1 MKKLWLKIGLSFFI
15 LFFVVMVIVGIFSG
29 ELMKSTYLNMKENQ
43 LEDDA
48 KILLQTTNM
57 ENLDL
62 DKDAATIQKSLDPL
76 GEDID
81 ARITVIDSKGD
92 VVADTKKDPE
102 KLDNHMNR
110 PEVTDILK
118 KGESVGISIRESD
131 SLGYSMLYVA
141 VPVKHQSK
149 TDGVLR
155 ISISLESVD
164 AAVAKLW
171 GNLALIFGI
180 ALVIIAAISVFI
192 ARKITRPVRE
202 IIEVS
207 TDLANHKY
215 DSRIHGKISGE
226 LQDLSISV
234 NTLAESL
241 ETQMFEIKQNEQR
254 LNAIVQNLVSGVML
268 INVDKQVIMTNR
280 TMYQILGETEITGK
294 PFYEVIKSFALSQ
307 LIEATFETK
316 TIQQKEII
324 LYFPRE
330 MILDASVSPI
340 LGENGEIT
348 GIILLLH
355 DITQIRHLENVRSE
369 FVTNV
374 SHELKTPVTAL
385 KGFAETLLDGAM
397 YDEMLLKKFLTIIKE
412 ESDRLHRLI
421 MDILALSRIE
431 QNPVP
436 ENVELVEVDEVIE
449 QSARTIFEMA
459 TEKNIQVIIPEKT
472 IPSVTIETDRDKL
485 QQILINLLSN
495 AINYTPVDGKVEVKL
510 IEQEAEVI
518 IEVTDNGIGIPA
530 KDIDRVFE
538 RFYRVDKAR
547 SRHSGGTGLG
557 LSIVKHLVENCG
569 GRIEVES
576 QEEVGSTF
584 RVTLPKKSLINI
596 LFERM

>member
-15 LFFVVMVIVGIFSG
+15 LFFVVMVIVGVFSG
-29 ELMKSTYLNMKENQ
+29 ELMKSTYLNMKESQ

-81 ARITVIDSKGD
+81 ARITVIDSEGD

-141 VPVKHQSK
+141 VPVKHQGK

-307 LIEATFETK
+307 LIEGTFETK

-397 YDEMLLKKFLTIIKE
+397 YDEVLLKKFLTIIKE

-431 QNPVP
+431 QNPVA
-436 ENVELVEVDEVIE
+436 ENVELVDVDEVIE
-449 QSARTIFEMA
+449 QSVRTIFEMA
-459 TEKNIQVIIPEKT
+459 TEKNIRVTIPEKT
-472 IPSVTIETDRDKL
+472 SASVMIETDRDKL
-485 QQILINLLSN
+485 QQIIINLLSN

-584 RVTLPKKSLINI
+584 RVTLPKKA
-596 LFERM
+596 

>member
-307 LIEATFETK
+307 LIEGTFETK

-510 IEQEAEVI
+510 IEQKAEAI

-584 RVTLPKKSLINI
+584 RVTLPKKA
-596 LFERM
+596 

>member
-15 LFFVVMVIVGIFSG
+15 LFFVVMVIVGVFSG
-29 ELMKSTYLNMKENQ
+29 ELMKSTYLNMKESQ

-62 DKDAATIQKSLDPL
+62 NKDAATIQKSLNPL

-81 ARITVIDSKGD
+81 ARITVIDSEGD

-141 VPVKHQSK
+141 VPVKHQGK

-307 LIEATFETK
+307 LIEGTFETK

-397 YDEMLLKKFLTIIKE
+397 YDEVLLKKFLTIIKE

-431 QNPVP
+431 QNPVA
-436 ENVELVEVDEVIE
+436 ENVELVDVDEVIE

-459 TEKNIQVIIPEKT
+459 TEKNIRVTIPEKT
-472 IPSVTIETDRDKL
+472 SASVMIETDRDKL
-485 QQILINLLSN
+485 QQIIINLLSN

-584 RVTLPKKSLINI
+584 RVTLPKKA
-596 LFERM
+596 

>member
-280 TMYQILGETEITGK
+280 TMYQILGDTEITGK

-584 RVTLPKKSLINI
+584 RVTLPKKA
-596 LFERM
+596 

>member
-15 LFFVVMVIVGIFSG
+15 LFFVVMVIVGVFSG

-141 VPVKHQSK
+141 VPVKHQGK

-397 YDEMLLKKFLTIIKE
+397 YDEVLLKKFLTIIKE

-431 QNPVP
+431 QNPVA
-436 ENVELVEVDEVIE
+436 ENVELVDVDEVIE

-459 TEKNIQVIIPEKT
+459 TEKNIRVTIPEKT
-472 IPSVTIETDRDKL
+472 SASVMIETDRDKL
-485 QQILINLLSN
+485 QQIVINLLSN

-584 RVTLPKKSLINI
+584 RVTLP
-596 LFERM
+596 

>member
-92 VVADTKKDPE
+92 VVADTKKDPQ

-436 ENVELVEVDEVIE
+436 ESVELVEVDEVIE

-459 TEKNIQVIIPEKT
+459 TEKNIQVIIPGKT

-518 IEVTDNGIGIPA
+518 IEVTDNGIGIPP

-584 RVTLPKKSLINI
+584 RVTLPKKA
-596 LFERM
+596 

>member
-340 LGENGEIT
+340 IGENGEIT

-584 RVTLPKKSLINI
+584 RVTLPKKA
-596 LFERM
+596 

>member
-1 MKKLWLKIGLSFFI
+1 MKKLRLKIGLSFFI
-15 LFFVVMVIVGIFSG
+15 LFFVVMVIVGVFSG

-141 VPVKHQSK
+141 VPVKHQGK

-397 YDEMLLKKFLTIIKE
+397 YDEVLLKKFLTIIKE

-431 QNPVP
+431 QNPVA
-436 ENVELVEVDEVIE
+436 ENVELVDVDEVIE

-459 TEKNIQVIIPEKT
+459 TEKNIRVTIPEKT
-472 IPSVTIETDRDKL
+472 SASVMIETDRDKL
-485 QQILINLLSN
+485 QQIVINLLSN

-584 RVTLPKKSLINI
+584 RVTLPKKA
-596 LFERM
+596 

>member
-15 LFFVVMVIVGIFSG
+15 LFFVVMVIVGVFSG

-141 VPVKHQSK
+141 VPVKHQGK

-397 YDEMLLKKFLTIIKE
+397 YDEVLLKKFLTIIKE

-431 QNPVP
+431 QNPVA
-436 ENVELVEVDEVIE
+436 ENVELVDADEVIE

-459 TEKNIQVIIPEKT
+459 TEKNIRVTIPEKT
-472 IPSVTIETDRDKL
+472 SASVMIETDRDKL
-485 QQILINLLSN
+485 QQIVINLLSN

-584 RVTLPKKSLINI
+584 RVTLPKKA
-596 LFERM
+596 

>member
-92 VVADTKKDPE
+92 VVADTKKDPQ

-584 RVTLPKKSLINI
+584 RVTLPKKA
-596 LFERM
+596 

>member
-15 LFFVVMVIVGIFSG
+15 LFFVVMVIVGVFSG

-141 VPVKHQSK
+141 VPVKHQGK

-397 YDEMLLKKFLTIIKE
+397 YDEVLLKKFLTIIKE

-431 QNPVP
+431 QNPVA
-436 ENVELVEVDEVIE
+436 ENVELVDVDEVIE

-459 TEKNIQVIIPEKT
+459 TEKNIRVTIPEKT
-472 IPSVTIETDRDKL
+472 SASVMIETDRDKL
-485 QQILINLLSN
+485 QQIVINLLSN

-557 LSIVKHLVENCG
+557 LSIIKHLVENCG

-584 RVTLPKKSLINI
+584 RVTLPKKA
-596 LFERM
+596 

>member
-15 LFFVVMVIVGIFSG
+15 LFFVVMVMVGIFSG

-57 ENLDL
+57 EHLDL
-62 DKDAATIQKSLDPL
+62 DQDAAEIQKTLDPL
-76 GEDID
+76 SDEID
-81 ARITVIDSKGD
+81 ARITVIDSQGD

-102 KLDNHMNR
+102 NLDNHMNR
-110 PEVTDILK
+110 PEVADILE
-118 KGESVGISIRESD
+118 KGEKVGISIRESD

-141 VPVKHQSK
+141 VPVKHQNK

-164 AAVAKLW
+164 TAVAKLW

-180 ALVIIAAISVFI
+180 ALIIIAGISVFI
-192 ARKITRPVRE
+192 ARRITKPVRE

-215 DSRIHGKISGE
+215 DSRIHGKVSGE

-234 NTLAESL
+234 NMLAESL

-268 INVDKQVIMTNR
+268 INADKQVIMTNR

-307 LIEATFETK
+307 LIDATFETK
-316 TIQQKEII
+316 TMQQKEII

-340 LGENGEIT
+340 LAEDGEIT

-397 YDEMLLKKFLTIIKE
+397 YDEALLKKFLTIIKE

-431 QNPVP
+431 QNPVT
-436 ENVELVEVDEVIE
+436 ENVGTVDVDDVID
-449 QSARTIFEMA
+449 QSVRTIFELA
-459 TEKNIQVIIPEKT
+459 TEKNIQVSAPEKT
-472 IPSVTIETDRDKL
+472 VPPVIIETNRDQL

-510 IEQEAEVI
+510 MERESEVI

-584 RVTLPKKSLINI
+584 RVTLPKKA
-596 LFERM
+596 

>member
-15 LFFVVMVIVGIFSG
+15 LFFVVMVIVGVFSG

-141 VPVKHQSK
+141 VPVKHQGK

-397 YDEMLLKKFLTIIKE
+397 YDEVLLKKFLTIIKE

-431 QNPVP
+431 QNPVA
-436 ENVELVEVDEVIE
+436 ENVELVDVDEVIE

-459 TEKNIQVIIPEKT
+459 TEKNIRVTIPEKT
-472 IPSVTIETDRDKL
+472 VHPL
-485 QQILINLLSN
+485 
-495 AINYTPVDGKVEVKL
+495 
-510 IEQEAEVI
+510 
-518 IEVTDNGIGIPA
+518 
-530 KDIDRVFE
+530 
-538 RFYRVDKAR
+538 
-547 SRHSGGTGLG
+547 
-557 LSIVKHLVENCG
+557 
-569 GRIEVES
+569 
-576 QEEVGSTF
+576 
-584 RVTLPKKSLINI
+584 
-596 LFERM
+596 

>member
-48 KILLQTTNM
+48 KILLQTTNI
-57 ENLDL
+57 EHLNL
-62 DKDAATIQKSLDPL
+62 DKDAATIQKTLDPL
-76 GEDID
+76 GDEID
-81 ARITVIDSKGD
+81 ARITVIDSEGD
-92 VVADTKKDPE
+92 VVADTKKNPDN
-102 KLDNHMNR
+102 LNNHMNR
-110 PEVTDILK
+110 PEVADILENGK
-118 KGESVGISIRESD
+118 SVGISIRESD

-141 VPVKHQSK
+141 VPVKHQGK

-155 ISISLESVD
+155 ISISLESVE
-164 AAVAKLW
+164 AAVVKLW
-171 GNLALIFGI
+171 GHLALVFGI

-192 ARKITRPVRE
+192 ARKITRPVNE

-215 DSRIHGKISGE
+215 DSRIHGKVSGE

-234 NTLAESL
+234 NMLAESL
-241 ETQMFEIKQNEQR
+241 EKQMFEIKQNEQR

-280 TMYQILGETEITGK
+280 TMYQILGESEITGK

-307 LIEATFETK
+307 LIETTFETK
-316 TIQQKEII
+316 TMQQKEII

-340 LGENGEIT
+340 LAEDGEIT

-397 YDEMLLKKFLTIIKE
+397 YDEVLLKKFLTIIKE

-431 QNPVP
+431 QNPVT
-436 ENVELVEVDEVIE
+436 ENIELVDVDEVIE

-459 TEKNIQVIIPEKT
+459 TGKNIHVSVPEKNITPVIIE
-472 IPSVTIETDRDKL
+472 IDRDKL

-495 AINYTPVDGKVEVKL
+495 AINYTPLDGKVEVKL
-510 IEQEAEVI
+510 IEHEAEVI

-584 RVTLPKKSLINI
+584 RVTLPKKV
-596 LFERM
+596 

>member
-15 LFFVVMVIVGIFSG
+15 LFFVVMVIVGVFSG
-29 ELMKSTYLNMKENQ
+29 ELMKSTYLNMKESQ

-81 ARITVIDSKGD
+81 ARITVIDSEGD

-141 VPVKHQSK
+141 VPVKHQGK

-307 LIEATFETK
+307 LIEGTFETK

-397 YDEMLLKKFLTIIKE
+397 YDEVLLKKFLTIIKE

-431 QNPVP
+431 QNPVA
-436 ENVELVEVDEVIE
+436 ENVELVDVDEVIE

-459 TEKNIQVIIPEKT
+459 TEKNIRVTIPEKT
-472 IPSVTIETDRDKL
+472 SASVMIESDRDKL
-485 QQILINLLSN
+485 QQIIINLLSN

-584 RVTLPKKSLINI
+584 RVTLPKKA
-596 LFERM
+596 

>member
-15 LFFVVMVIVGIFSG
+15 LFFVVMVIVGVFSG
-29 ELMKSTYLNMKENQ
+29 ELMKSTYLNMKESQ

-81 ARITVIDSKGD
+81 ARITVIDSEGD
-92 VVADTKKDPE
+92 VVADTKKNPE

-141 VPVKHQSK
+141 VPVKHQGK

-307 LIEATFETK
+307 LIEGTFETK

-397 YDEMLLKKFLTIIKE
+397 YDEVLLKKFLTIIKE

-431 QNPVP
+431 QNPVA
-436 ENVELVEVDEVIE
+436 ENVELVDVDEVIE

-459 TEKNIQVIIPEKT
+459 TEKNIRVTIPEKT
-472 IPSVTIETDRDKL
+472 SASVMIETDRDKL
-485 QQILINLLSN
+485 QQIIINLLSN

-584 RVTLPKKSLINI
+584 RVTLPKKA
-596 LFERM
+596 

>member
-15 LFFVVMVIVGIFSG
+15 LFFVVMVIVGVFSG

-141 VPVKHQSK
+141 VPVKHQGK

-397 YDEMLLKKFLTIIKE
+397 YDEVLLKKFLTIIKE

-431 QNPVP
+431 QNPVA
-436 ENVELVEVDEVIE
+436 ENVELVDVDEVIE

-459 TEKNIQVIIPEKT
+459 TEKNIRVTIPEKT
-472 IPSVTIETDRDKL
+472 SASVMIETDRDKL
-485 QQILINLLSN
+485 QQIVINLLSN

-576 QEEVGSTF
+576 QEEVGSSF
-584 RVTLPKKSLINI
+584 RVTLPKKA
-596 LFERM
+596 

>member
-15 LFFVVMVIVGIFSG
+15 LFFVVMVIVGVFSG
-29 ELMKSTYLNMKENQ
+29 ELMKSTYLNMKGSQ

-81 ARITVIDSKGD
+81 ARITVIDSEGD

-141 VPVKHQSK
+141 VPVKHQGK

-307 LIEATFETK
+307 LIEGTFETK

-397 YDEMLLKKFLTIIKE
+397 YDEVLLKKFLTIIKE

-431 QNPVP
+431 QNPVA
-436 ENVELVEVDEVIE
+436 ENVELVDVDEVIE

-459 TEKNIQVIIPEKT
+459 TEKNIRVTIPEKT
-472 IPSVTIETDRDKL
+472 SASVMIETDRDKL
-485 QQILINLLSN
+485 QQIIINLLSN

-584 RVTLPKKSLINI
+584 RVTLPKKV
-596 LFERM
+596 

>member
-15 LFFVVMVIVGIFSG
+15 LFFVVMVIVGVFSG
-29 ELMKSTYLNMKENQ
+29 ELMKSTYLNMKESQ

-81 ARITVIDSKGD
+81 ARITVIDSEGD

-141 VPVKHQSK
+141 VPVKHQGK

-307 LIEATFETK
+307 LIEGTFETK

-397 YDEMLLKKFLTIIKE
+397 YDEVLLKKFLTIIKE

-431 QNPVP
+431 QNPVA
-436 ENVELVEVDEVIE
+436 ENVELVDVDEVIE

-459 TEKNIQVIIPEKT
+459 TEKNIRVTIPEKT
-472 IPSVTIETDRDKL
+472 SASVMIETDRDKL
-485 QQILINLLSN
+485 QQIIINLLSN

-584 RVTLPKKSLINI
+584 RVTLPKIA
-596 LFERM
+596 

>member
-29 ELMKSTYLNMKENQ
+29 KLMKSTYLNMKENQ

-584 RVTLPKKSLINI
+584 RVTLPKKA
-596 LFERM
+596 

>member
-15 LFFVVMVIVGIFSG
+15 LFFVVMVIVGVFSG

-141 VPVKHQSK
+141 VPVKHQGK

-324 LYFPRE
+324 LYFPHE

-397 YDEMLLKKFLTIIKE
+397 YDEVLLKKFLTIIKE

-431 QNPVP
+431 QNPVA
-436 ENVELVEVDEVIE
+436 ENVELVDVDEVIE

-459 TEKNIQVIIPEKT
+459 TEKNIRVTIPEKT
-472 IPSVTIETDRDKL
+472 SASVMIETDRDKL
-485 QQILINLLSN
+485 QQIVINLLSN

-584 RVTLPKKSLINI
+584 RVTLPKKA
-596 LFERM
+596 

>member
-15 LFFVVMVIVGIFSG
+15 LFFVVMVIVGVFSG

-141 VPVKHQSK
+141 VPVKHQGK

-164 AAVAKLW
+164 AAIAKLW

-397 YDEMLLKKFLTIIKE
+397 YDEVLLKKFLTIIKE

-431 QNPVP
+431 QNPVA
-436 ENVELVEVDEVIE
+436 ENVELVDVDEVIE

-459 TEKNIQVIIPEKT
+459 TEKNIRVTIPEKT
-472 IPSVTIETDRDKL
+472 SASVMIETDRDKL
-485 QQILINLLSN
+485 QQIVINLLSN

-584 RVTLPKKSLINI
+584 RVTLPKKA
-596 LFERM
+596 

>member
-15 LFFVVMVIVGIFSG
+15 LFFVVMVIVGVFSG
-29 ELMKSTYLNMKENQ
+29 ELMKSTYLNMKESQ

-81 ARITVIDSKGD
+81 ARITVIDSEGD

-141 VPVKHQSK
+141 VPVKHQGK

-307 LIEATFETK
+307 LIEGTFETK

-397 YDEMLLKKFLTIIKE
+397 YDEVLLKKFLTIIKE

-431 QNPVP
+431 QNPVA
-436 ENVELVEVDEVIE
+436 ENVELVDVDEVIE

-459 TEKNIQVIIPEKT
+459 TEKNIRVTIPEKT
-472 IPSVTIETDRDKL
+472 SGSVMIETDRDKL
-485 QQILINLLSN
+485 QQIIINLLSN

-584 RVTLPKKSLINI
+584 RVTLPKKA
-596 LFERM
+596 

>member
-1 MKKLWLKIGLSFFI
+1 MKKLWLKIGLSFII
-15 LFFVVMVIVGIFSG
+15 LFFVVMVIVGVFSG
-29 ELMKSTYLNMKENQ
+29 ELMKSTYLNMKESQ

-48 KILLQTTNM
+48 KILLQTTNI

-62 DKDAATIQKSLDPL
+62 DKDAAAIQKSLDPL
-76 GEDID
+76 GDEID
-81 ARITVIDSKGD
+81 ARITVIDSEGD

-102 KLDNHMNR
+102 NLDNHMNR
-110 PEVTDILK
+110 PEVTDILE
-118 KGESVGISIRESD
+118 KGKSVGISIRESD

-141 VPVKHQSK
+141 VPVKHQDK

-215 DSRIHGKISGE
+215 DSRIHGKVSGE

-268 INVDKQVIMTNR
+268 INIDKQVIMTNR

-340 LGENGEIT
+340 LAENGEIT

-436 ENVELVEVDEVIE
+436 ENIEIVDMDDVIE

-459 TEKNIQVIIPEKT
+459 TEKNIQVTIPEKT
-472 IPSVTIETDRDKL
+472 STPVTIETDRDKL

-510 IEQEAEVI
+510 IDHEAEVI

-584 RVTLPKKSLINI
+584 RVTLPKKA
-596 LFERM
+596 

>member
-15 LFFVVMVIVGIFSG
+15 LFFVVMVIVGVFSG

-141 VPVKHQSK
+141 VSVKHQGK

-397 YDEMLLKKFLTIIKE
+397 YDEVLLKKFLTIIKE

-431 QNPVP
+431 QNPVA
-436 ENVELVEVDEVIE
+436 ENVELVDVDEVIE

-459 TEKNIQVIIPEKT
+459 TEKNIRVTIPEKT
-472 IPSVTIETDRDKL
+472 SASVMIETDRDKL
-485 QQILINLLSN
+485 QQIVINLLSN

-584 RVTLPKKSLINI
+584 RVTLPKKA
-596 LFERM
+596 

>member
-15 LFFVVMVIVGIFSG
+15 LFFVVMVIVGVFSG

-141 VPVKHQSK
+141 VPIKHQGK

-397 YDEMLLKKFLTIIKE
+397 YDEVLLKKFLTIIKE

-431 QNPVP
+431 QNPVA
-436 ENVELVEVDEVIE
+436 ENVELVDVDEVIE

-459 TEKNIQVIIPEKT
+459 TEKNIRVTIPEKT
-472 IPSVTIETDRDKL
+472 SASVMIETDRDKL
-485 QQILINLLSN
+485 QQIVINLLSN

-584 RVTLPKKSLINI
+584 RVTLPKKA
-596 LFERM
+596 

>member
-15 LFFVVMVIVGIFSG
+15 LFFVVMVIVGVFSG

-141 VPVKHQSK
+141 VPVKHQGK

-215 DSRIHGKISGE
+215 DSRIHGKMSGE

-397 YDEMLLKKFLTIIKE
+397 YDEVLLKKFLTIIKE

-431 QNPVP
+431 QNPVA
-436 ENVELVEVDEVIE
+436 ENVELVDVDEVIE

-459 TEKNIQVIIPEKT
+459 TEKNIRVTIPEKT
-472 IPSVTIETDRDKL
+472 SASVMIETDRDKL
-485 QQILINLLSN
+485 QQIVINLLSN

-584 RVTLPKKSLINI
+584 RVTLPKKA
-596 LFERM
+596 

>member
-15 LFFVVMVIVGIFSG
+15 LFFVVMVIVGVFSG

-141 VPVKHQSK
+141 LPVKHQGK

-397 YDEMLLKKFLTIIKE
+397 YDEVLLKKFLTIIKE

-431 QNPVP
+431 QNPVA
-436 ENVELVEVDEVIE
+436 ENVELVDVDEVIE

-459 TEKNIQVIIPEKT
+459 TEKNIRVTIPEKT
-472 IPSVTIETDRDKL
+472 SASVMIETDRDKL
-485 QQILINLLSN
+485 QQIVINLLSN

-584 RVTLPKKSLINI
+584 RVTLPKKA
-596 LFERM
+596 

>member
-92 VVADTKKDPE
+92 VVADTKKDPQ

-307 LIEATFETK
+307 LIETTFETK

-584 RVTLPKKSLINI
+584 RVTLPKKA
-596 LFERM
+596 

>member
-15 LFFVVMVIVGIFSG
+15 LFFVVMVMVGIFSG

-48 KILLQTTNM
+48 KILLQTTNI
-57 ENLDL
+57 EHLNLDQ
-62 DKDAATIQKSLDPL
+62 DAAEIQKTLDPL
-76 GEDID
+76 SDEID
-81 ARITVIDSKGD
+81 ARITVIDSQGD

-102 KLDNHMNR
+102 NLDNHMNR
-110 PEVTDILK
+110 PEVADILE
-118 KGESVGISIRESD
+118 KGENVGISIRESD

-141 VPVKHQSK
+141 VPVKHQNK

-164 AAVAKLW
+164 TAVAKLW

-180 ALVIIAAISVFI
+180 ALIIIAGISVFI
-192 ARKITRPVRE
+192 ARKITKPVRE

-215 DSRIHGKISGE
+215 DSRIHGKVSGE

-234 NTLAESL
+234 NMLAESL

-268 INVDKQVIMTNR
+268 INADKQVIMTNR

-307 LIEATFETK
+307 LIDATFETK
-316 TIQQKEII
+316 TMQQKEII

-340 LGENGEIT
+340 LAEDGEIT

-397 YDEMLLKKFLTIIKE
+397 YDEVLLKKFLTIIKE

-431 QNPVP
+431 QNPVT
-436 ENVELVEVDEVIE
+436 ENVETVDVDDVID
-449 QSARTIFEMA
+449 QSVRTIFELA
-459 TEKNIQVIIPEKT
+459 TEKNIQVSAPEKT
-472 IPSVTIETDRDKL
+472 IPPVIIETNRDQL

-510 IEQEAEVI
+510 MERESEVI

-584 RVTLPKKSLINI
+584 RVTLPKKA
-596 LFERM
+596 

>member
-307 LIEATFETK
+307 LIEGTFETK

-495 AINYTPVDGKVEVKL
+495 AINYTPVDGKVEVRL

-584 RVTLPKKSLINI
+584 RVTLPKKA
-596 LFERM
+596 

>member
-15 LFFVVMVIVGIFSG
+15 LFFVVMVIVGVFSG

-141 VPVKHQSK
+141 VPVKHQGK

-397 YDEMLLKKFLTIIKE
+397 YDEVLLKKFLTIIKE

-431 QNPVP
+431 QNPVA
-436 ENVELVEVDEVIE
+436 ENVELVDVDEVIE

-459 TEKNIQVIIPEKT
+459 TEKNIRVTIPEKT
-472 IPSVTIETDRDKL
+472 SASVMIETDCDKL
-485 QQILINLLSN
+485 QQIVINLLSN

-584 RVTLPKKSLINI
+584 RVTLPKKA
-596 LFERM
+596 

>member
-307 LIEATFETK
+307 LIEGTFETK

-510 IEQEAEVI
+510 IEQEAEAI

-584 RVTLPKKSLINI
+584 RVTLPKKA
-596 LFERM
+596 

>member
-15 LFFVVMVIVGIFSG
+15 LFFVVMVIVGVFSG
-29 ELMKSTYLNMKENQ
+29 ELMKSTYLNMKESQ

-81 ARITVIDSKGD
+81 ARITVIDSEGD

-141 VPVKHQSK
+141 VPVKHQGK

-307 LIEATFETK
+307 LIEGTFETK

-397 YDEMLLKKFLTIIKE
+397 YDEVLLKKFLTIIKE

-431 QNPVP
+431 QNPVA
-436 ENVELVEVDEVIE
+436 ENVELVDVDEVIE

-459 TEKNIQVIIPEKT
+459 TEKNIRVTIPEKT
-472 IPSVTIETDRDKL
+472 SALVMIETDRDKL
-485 QQILINLLSN
+485 QQIIINLLSN

-584 RVTLPKKSLINI
+584 RVTLPKKA
-596 LFERM
+596 

>member
-15 LFFVVMVIVGIFSG
+15 LFFVVMVMVGIFSG

-48 KILLQTTNM
+48 KILLQTTNI
-57 ENLDL
+57 EHLNLDQ
-62 DKDAATIQKSLDPL
+62 DAAEIQKTLDPL
-76 GEDID
+76 SDEID
-81 ARITVIDSKGD
+81 ARITVIDSQGD

-102 KLDNHMNR
+102 NLDNHMNR
-110 PEVTDILK
+110 PEVADILE
-118 KGESVGISIRESD
+118 KGENVGISIRESD

-141 VPVKHQSK
+141 VPVKHQNK
-149 TDGVLR
+149 IDGVLR

-164 AAVAKLW
+164 TAVAKLW

-180 ALVIIAAISVFI
+180 ALIIIAGISVFI
-192 ARKITRPVRE
+192 ARKITKPVRE

-215 DSRIHGKISGE
+215 DSRIHGKVSGE

-234 NTLAESL
+234 NMLAESL

-268 INVDKQVIMTNR
+268 INADKQVIMTNR

-307 LIEATFETK
+307 LIDATFETK
-316 TIQQKEII
+316 TMQQKEII

-340 LGENGEIT
+340 LAEDGEIT

-397 YDEMLLKKFLTIIKE
+397 YDEALLKKFLTIIKE

-431 QNPVP
+431 QNPVT
-436 ENVELVEVDEVIE
+436 ENVGTVDVDDVID
-449 QSARTIFEMA
+449 QSVRTIFELA
-459 TEKNIQVIIPEKT
+459 TEKNIQVSAPEKT
-472 IPSVTIETDRDKL
+472 IPPVIIETNRDQL

-510 IEQEAEVI
+510 MERESEVI

-584 RVTLPKKSLINI
+584 RVTLPKKA
-596 LFERM
+596 

>member
-15 LFFVVMVIVGIFSG
+15 LFFVVMVIVGVFSG

-141 VPVKHQSK
+141 VPVKHQGK

-397 YDEMLLKKFLTIIKE
+397 YDEVLLKKFLTIIKE

-431 QNPVP
+431 QNPVA
-436 ENVELVEVDEVIE
+436 ENVELVDVDEVIE

-459 TEKNIQVIIPEKT
+459 TEKNIRVTIPEKT
-472 IPSVTIETDRDKL
+472 SASVMIETDRDKL
-485 QQILINLLSN
+485 QQIVINLLSN

-584 RVTLPKKSLINI
+584 RVTYQKKPNKYPV
-596 LFERM
+596 

>member
-43 LEDDA
+43 LEDAA

-307 LIEATFETK
+307 LIEGTFETK

-584 RVTLPKKSLINI
+584 RVTLPKKA
-596 LFERM
+596 

>member
-15 LFFVVMVIVGIFSG
+15 LFFVVMVIVGVFSG

-141 VPVKHQSK
+141 VPVKHQGK

-155 ISISLESVD
+155 ISISLKSVD

-397 YDEMLLKKFLTIIKE
+397 YDEVLLKKFLTIIKE

-431 QNPVP
+431 QNPVA
-436 ENVELVEVDEVIE
+436 ENVELVDVDEVIE

-459 TEKNIQVIIPEKT
+459 TEKNIRVTIPEKT
-472 IPSVTIETDRDKL
+472 SASVMIETDRDKL
-485 QQILINLLSN
+485 QQIVINLLSN

-584 RVTLPKKSLINI
+584 RVTLPKKA
-596 LFERM
+596 

>member
-254 LNAIVQNLVSGVML
+254 LNVIVQNLVSGVML

-584 RVTLPKKSLINI
+584 RVTLPKKA
-596 LFERM
+596 

>member
-584 RVTLPKKSLINI
+584 RVTLPKKVVG
-596 LFERM
+596 